1 MVADNIKKE
10 CNIDKIIEQI
20 GIKEIKFAIKN
31 ADKVMKDKEDK
42 IISNGYIYYNNPSL
56 SIHNFLKEILE
67 KLYI

>member
-20 GIKEIKFAIKN
+20 AIKEIKFAIKN

-42 IISNGYIYYNNPSL
+42 IISNGYIY
-56 SIHNFLKEILE
+56 
-67 KLYI
+67 

>member
-31 ADKVMKDKEDK
+31 ADKIMKDKEDK
-42 IISNGYIYYNNPSL
+42 IISNRYIYYNNPSL

>member
-20 GIKEIKFAIKN
+20 GIKEIKFTIKN

-42 IISNGYIYYNNPSL
+42 IISNRYIYYNNPSL

>member
-1 MVADNIKKE
+1 MRTIKEIKHNSTNISMVADNIKKE

-42 IISNGYIYYNNPSL
+42 IISNGYIY
-56 SIHNFLKEILE
+56 
-67 KLYI
+67 

>member
-20 GIKEIKFAIKN
+20 AIKEIKFTIKN

-42 IISNGYIYYNNPSL
+42 IISNGYIY
-56 SIHNFLKEILE
+56 
-67 KLYI
+67 

>member
-1 MVADNIKKE
+1 MLEDNIKKE

-31 ADKVMKDKEDK
+31 ADKIMKDKEDK
-42 IISNGYIYYNNPSL
+42 IISNRYIYYNNPSL